1 METSG
6 LCGAN
11 LVFRNKQGE
20 VVLALKRKVDD
31 RTGNLF
37 YVFELHLDRVPTEE
51 LVRFQ
56 QAWDATKFFFFVQGI
71 PLYDIEEI
79 TEKILQKV
87 KKPPRKTKE
96 IAIRVRDHA
105 SGMMH
110 TLVVAAHPAEG
121 EENE

>member
-6 LCGAN
+6 LFGAN
-11 LVFRNKQGE
+11 LVLKNKQGE

-37 YVFELHLDRVPTEE
+37 YVFELHLDRVPTEK

-56 QAWDATKFFFFVQGI
+56 QAWDAVKFFFFVQGI
-71 PLYDIEEI
+71 PLYDVEEV
-79 TEKILQKV
+79 TEKVLQKV

-96 IAIRVRDHA
+96 VAIRVRDHA

-110 TLVVAAHPAEG
+110 TLVVAAHPG
-121 EENE
+121 EKNE